1 MTVYRN
7 PADSQAGSIFEDNSG
22 RVWVSG
28 ARSLGVLEDGRLKP
42 APFSLQGRAS
52 AIAGDAQGG
61 LWLTSPDYGLVHL
74 AGGKVIERMSF
85 PQPGEPGSGLIPGP
99 DGGVWVGL
107 FNGGVIYFRDGQIRR
122 KFSSSDG
129 LGFGKVANIYRDRD
143 GAIWAST
150 ENGLSRIA
158 DGRVGTLSTKNG
170 LPCNTVHWVI
180 EDDLSSFWLYTQC
193 GLIGI
198 NRREMD
204 AWTADNGRKLQTLV
218 FDNSDGVRV
227 LAMTRPERPH
237 VTKSADGKI
246 WFAQWGTGTV
256 NVFDPARVNRNAI
269 PPPVHIEQIVADDK
283 IYFPKLGLHV
293 RPLVRNLT
301 IDYTALSFVEPGKVH
316 FRYKLEGQDPD
327 WREVIND
334 REVQYSNLAPANYR
348 FRVIASNN
356 DGVWNQEGDSL
367 DFTID
372 PATYQAAW
380 FRVLA
385 VGAILGIL
393 GVLYRYRLYQLDR
406 EYNVR
411 VEERTRIA
419 RDLHDTLLQTFQ
431 GLMLRFQVVDDLLP
445 PGKEK
450 EELAATLECCDQAVT
465 EARNAVSDLRSCAAT
480 GNDLSQALR
489 DAGNELTRETTADFR
504 FLVEGTA
511 RDLEPMV
518 RDEIYRIA
526 REALRNAAAHSGAN
540 LIEVEIIYKEPLL
553 LRVRDHG
560 IGIPPEFLN
569 DGRGGHYGLA
579 GMRERAEAIGAE
591 LTIRGGK
598 DGGTEIDLSVPAH
611 VAYKKPQRRPGW
623 WPVRG
628 ARG

>member
-1 MTVYRN
+1 
-7 PADSQAGSIFEDNSG
+7 
-22 RVWVSG
+22 
-28 ARSLGVLEDGRLKP
+28 
-42 APFSLQGRAS
+42 
-52 AIAGDAQGG
+52 
-61 LWLTSPDYGLVHL
+61 
-74 AGGKVIERMSF
+74 
-85 PQPGEPGSGLIPGP
+85 
-99 DGGVWVGL
+99 
-107 FNGGVIYFRDGQIRR
+107 
-122 KFSSSDG
+122 
-129 LGFGKVANIYRDRD
+129 
-143 GAIWAST
+143 
-150 ENGLSRIA
+150 
-158 DGRVGTLSTKNG
+158 
-170 LPCNTVHWVI
+170 
-180 EDDLSSFWLYTQC
+180 
-193 GLIGI
+193 
-198 NRREMD
+198 
-204 AWTADNGRKLQTLV
+204 
-218 FDNSDGVRV
+218 
-227 LAMTRPERPH
+227 
-237 VTKSADGKI
+237 
-246 WFAQWGTGTV
+246 
-256 NVFDPARVNRNAI
+256 
-269 PPPVHIEQIVADDK
+269 
-283 IYFPKLGLHV
+283 
-293 RPLVRNLT
+293 
-301 IDYTALSFVEPGKVH
+301 
-316 FRYKLEGQDPD
+316 
-327 WREVIND
+327 
-334 REVQYSNLAPANYR
+334 VQYSNLAPANYR

-611 VAYKKPQRRPGW
+611 VAYKKRQRRPGW

>member
-7 PADSQAGSIFEDNSG
+7 PADTQVGSIFEDQSG

-28 ARSLGVLEDGRLKP
+28 ARNLGVLENGRLKS
-42 APFSLQGRAS
+42 ASFSLQGRAS
-52 AIAGDAQGG
+52 AIAGDAHGG

-85 PQPGEPGSGLIPGP
+85 PQPGEAASGLVPEP

-107 FNGGVIYFRDGQIRR
+107 FNGGVIYFRDGQVRR
-122 KFSSSDG
+122 KFSTSDG
-129 LGFGKVANIYRDRD
+129 LGSGKVANIYRDRD
-143 GAIWAST
+143 GTIWAST
-150 ENGLSRIA
+150 ENGLSHIA
-158 DGRVGTLSTKNG
+158 NGRVGTLSTKNG

-246 WFAQWGTGTV
+246 WFAHWGTGTV

-611 VAYKKPQRRPGW
+611 VAYKKRQRRPGW